1 MLYRKFSNPNK
12 ITLKELVD
20 KNILNEEELAATV
33 DNMELEGSLY
43 KHLKDPVTFDAGKLV
58 NSVPY
63 SALKKVVCS
72 LFESEG
78 GYDIL
83 GSTGIPAIIQ
93 RNIVNPDYDNN
104 AALCD
109 KIDDRL
115 FYMGNYDAS
124 CILSI
129 ENRVGSGEDVIVSKQ
144 ECTDNFTYTEE
155 VCTTMLMRAH
165 RETAIATSNSS
176 SVRFIVNGPE
186 ALVLSFGAYA
196 TIVTDAYTEAEDAG
210 TIISTGHGAKVSAM
224 AGVNNFCIRGSD
236 SKFHSFVKESA
247 PLEVVPASLEVT
259 GEESTVHM
267 DAPYGRLKV
276 ASDTHVMLGDEV
288 LHLEGGVW
296 YYFDD
301 KTSNYRHLD
310 KL

>member
-12 ITLKELVD
+12 ITLKELVE

-33 DNMELEGSLY
+33 ENMELEGSLY

-83 GSTGIPAIIQ
+83 GSTGIPAIIE
-93 RNIVNPDYDNN
+93 RNIVTPAFDSNG
-104 AALCD
+104 ALSD

-129 ENRVGSGEDVIVSKQ
+129 ENRVGDGEDVIVSKQ

-155 VCTTMLMRAH
+155 ACTTMLMRAH

-176 SVRFIVNGPE
+176 SVRFYVNGPE
-186 ALVLSFGAYA
+186 ALVMSFGGYA
-196 TIVTDAYTEAEDAG
+196 TIVTDTYTEAEDAG
-210 TIISTGHGAKVSAM
+210 MIISTGHGAKVSAM
-224 AGVNNFCIRGSD
+224 AGVNNFCIRGGE
-236 SKFHSFVKESA
+236 SKFHSFVRESA
-247 PLEVVPASLEVT
+247 PLDSVPASLEVT

-267 DAPYGRLKV
+267 DAPYARLKV
-276 ASDTHVMLGDEV
+276 ASDTHVMLGEEV

-301 KTSNYRHLD
+301 KTSSYRHLD